1 MPSSEKRSADPL
13 TTGERVKWHRERRGM
28 RRKALAELVGRSEE
42 WLRLLE
48 VEGRGAERL
57 SNLVDIARALG
68 MSDASMLVGFDL
80 RPRSTGGVPEHPAVA
95 EVRLALSLALLAPAV
110 DGPRC
115 TMRSL
120 QERVQHAWNGWRM
133 SRAQY
138 IALGAVL
145 PDLLTDAIALAH
157 WAPEIERRAA
167 HKLLTHVYLLAQRF
181 AFCVSATSLAT
192 RCTDRALLAADQADD
207 PELLALAGWAAA
219 MTSLAAD
226 EPGEA
231 AAIALCAREHVPGTS
246 TPREAALRGSLLLFA
261 AIGAARVCRPADAWR
276 YWDEAARIAE
286 QLHHGYQHPHT
297 QFSSAN
303 VAVYGV
309 ALHVETGNAI
319 VAADK
324 AARLDPSEIP
334 STNRR
339 AQHFIDVAR
348 SHHRA
353 GNAAQVLPALLAS
366 VAESRETIV
375 YSSDARDL
383 VLAQVRASKPD
394 QVPQLA
400 QLAHLLDIA

>member
-13 TTGERVKWHRERRGM
+13 TTGERVKWHRERRGI

-57 SNLVDIARALG
+57 SNLIDIARALG
-68 MSDASMLVGFDL
+68 MSDTSMLVGFDL
-80 RPRSTGGVPEHPAVA
+80 RPLTATGVPEHPAVA
-95 EVRLALSLALLAPAV
+95 EVRLALSLAVLAPAT
-110 DGPRC
+110 DSPRC
-115 TMRSL
+115 TLNSL
-120 QERVQHAWNGWRM
+120 QERVQHAWTAWRV

-138 IALGAVL
+138 AALGAVL
-145 PDLLTDAIALAH
+145 PDLLTDAIALARS
-157 WAPEIERRAA
+157 APGIERRAA

-181 AFCVSATSLAT
+181 AFCVNAPSLAT
-192 RCTDRALLAADQADD
+192 RCTDRALLAADQADN
-207 PELLALAGWAAA
+207 PELLALAGWASA
-219 MTSLAAD
+219 MTSLAAG

-231 AAIALCAREHVPGTS
+231 SEIALCAREHVPVAR

-261 AIGAARVCRPADAWR
+261 AVGAARACRPADAWR
-276 YWDEAARIAE
+276 HWDEAAAIAGR
-286 QLHHGYQHPHT
+286 LPPGYQHPHT

-309 ALHVETGNAI
+309 VLDVDTGNAT
-319 VAADK
+319 VAADR
-324 AARLDPSEIP
+324 AASLDPHEIP

-339 AQHFIDVAR
+339 AQHFIDLAR

-353 GNAAQVLPALLAS
+353 GDAAQVLPALLAS
-366 VAESRETIV
+366 VAESRETIL

-383 VLAQVRASKPD
+383 VLTLVRACRTD
-394 QVPQLA
+394 QSPQLA
-400 QLAHLLDIA
+400 RLAQMLDIA

>member
-13 TTGERVKWHRERRGM
+13 TTGERVEWHRKRRGM

-57 SNLVDIARALG
+57 SNLIDIAHALG

-80 RPRSTGGVPEHPAVA
+80 RPLPATGVPEHPAVA
-95 EVRLALSLALLAPAV
+95 EVRLALSLAVLAP
-110 DGPRC
+110 GTESPRC
-115 TMRSL
+115 TVASL
-120 QERVQHAWNGWRM
+120 QERVQHAWTGWRV
-133 SRAQY
+133 SRTQY
-138 IALGAVL
+138 MALGAVL
-145 PDLLTDAIALAH
+145 PDLITDAIALAH
-157 WAPEIERRAA
+157 SASDAERRAA
-167 HKLLTHVYLLAQRF
+167 NKLLTHVYLLAQRF
-181 AFCVSATSLAT
+181 AFCVGAPSLAT

-219 MTSLAAD
+219 MTSLAAG

-231 AAIALCAREHVPGTS
+231 AEIALCAREHVAGVR
-246 TPREAALRGSLLLFA
+246 TPRETALRGSLLLFA
-261 AIGAARVCRPADAWR
+261 AIGAARICRPADAWR
-276 YWDEAARIAE
+276 YWDEAAGIAE

-309 ALHVETGNAI
+309 ALDVETGNAI
-319 VAADK
+319 TAADK
-324 AARLDPSEIP
+324 AARVDTSEIP

-339 AQHFIDVAR
+339 AQHLIDVAR

-353 GNAAQVLPALLAS
+353 GNAEQVLPALLAS
-366 VAESRETIV
+366 IAESQETIL
-375 YSSDARDL
+375 YSKDARDL
-383 VLAQVRASKPD
+383 VLAQVRAHRPD
-394 QVPQLA
+394 QAAELAQLA
-400 QLAHLLDIA
+400 QLLDIA